1 MARDL
6 YSRRQILAGGVG
18 AALAYGMA
26 KSASGYLG
34 AHGHETIKR
43 ATEMSGPPQDL
54 GAIEHVI
61 FLMHENR
68 SFDHY
73 FGTLGG
79 VRGFDDRSTAFAQA
93 WPDGRSST
101 LLPFH
106 LNPATQ
112 HAECTY
118 DLSHSW
124 QAEHDSWNNGAMDR
138 FVATHTSTAFEGPQ
152 DGVMTMGYYEQADLP
167 FYYEL
172 AKQFTICDGYH
183 CSVLGPT
190 HPNRMLQMTG
200 TLDPAGEAGGPIL
213 VTNTNKALEFTTSWT
228 TMPEVLDSKGIS
240 WKVYNP
246 YGHNYTPGGG
256 LSMIVCK
263 NVLMYFEQYS
273 DPTST
278 RYKNAFGYYGPDV
291 IGGFTDSGG
300 PNDFAKDV
308 MNNELPAVSWLIPP
322 DGYDEHP
329 PAPPAL
335 GEWYTQ
341 QILDTLLANPT
352 VWAST
357 ALFIMYDENDG
368 FFDHVAP
375 PTAPPGTPGEY
386 ITAASIP
393 AGDGNVSGPIGLG
406 VRVPMIVVSPFST
419 GGYVCHDTFDH
430 TSQLRLLETLF
441 GATVPNLSS
450 WRRSVTGDLTAAL
463 PHTGAPNT
471 TAPTLPVTSDNVHAK
486 PILRE
491 CTASQILETNPQRR
505 PYPIH
510 LVPRKQKAPTQARG
524 TLTPTPT

>member
-18 AALAYGMA
+18 AALAYGMS
-26 KSASGYLG
+26 KSASAYLG

-43 ATEMSGPPQDL
+43 ATEMSGGPQDL

-79 VRGFDDRSTAFAQA
+79 VRGFDDRSSAFAQE
-93 WPDGRSST
+93 WPSGRSST

-106 LNPATQ
+106 LNPAIQ

-124 QAEHDSWNNGAMDR
+124 QAEHDSWNNGAMNR
-138 FVATHTSTAFEGPQ
+138 FVATHTSTAFEGPE
-152 DGVMTMGYYEQADLP
+152 DGVMTMGYYEEADLP

-213 VTNTNKALEFTTSWT
+213 VTNTNKALEFTTSWM
-228 TMPEVLDSKGIS
+228 TMPEVLETKGIS

-246 YGHNYTPGGG
+246 YGNNYKPGGG

-273 DPTST
+273 DPSSAL
-278 RYKNAFGYYGPDV
+278 YQKAFGYYGPTV
-291 IGGFTDSGG
+291 TGGFTDPGG
-300 PNDFAKDV
+300 HNDFAKDV

-341 QILDTLLANPT
+341 QILDTLLSNPT

-386 ITAASIP
+386 ITAAHVPS
-393 AGDGNVSGPIGLG
+393 GDGNVSGPIGLG
-406 VRVPMIVVSPFST
+406 VRVPMLVVSPFST

-463 PHTGAPNT
+463 PHTGTPNT
-471 TAPTLPVTSDNVHAK
+471 TTPVLPTTSDNVNAK

-491 CTASQILETNPQRR
+491 CTAAQILETNPQRR

-510 LVPRKQKAPTQARG
+510 LVPRKQKAPVQARG